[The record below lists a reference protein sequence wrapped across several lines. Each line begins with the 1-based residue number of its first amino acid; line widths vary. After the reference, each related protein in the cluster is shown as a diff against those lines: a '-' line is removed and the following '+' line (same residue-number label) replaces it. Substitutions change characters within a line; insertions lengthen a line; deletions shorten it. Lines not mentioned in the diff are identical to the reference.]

1 MSTLSAPS
9 LDRRRHG
16 TASGRHA
23 AASSYQ
29 SSYQRNL
36 RRIGGGTHTSCLAV
50 PGGATAGPVGVVEM
64 RRVAVVIVLVLT
76 GTLLLAASPSAGAA
90 TVAQPARPCGPTA
103 TATGPPTW
111 SSAPR
116 STTSAPGSMPAR

>member
-29 SSYQRNL
+29 SSYQRNM
-36 RRIGGGTHTSCLAV
+36 RPIGLSVA
-50 PGGATAGPVGVVEM
+50 AGDFDGDTVTD
-64 RRVAVVIVLVLT
+64 R
-76 GTLLLAASPSAGAA
+76 PSAPRSG
-90 TVAQPARPCGPTA
+90 
-103 TATGPPTW
+103 
-111 SSAPR
+111 PR